1 MAVDLRAL
9 TRGRGSREAEGRGEQ
24 HIRRRGKQ
32 SRHSGGGGAVV
43 ENERERERE
52 RERRGSAGGGRDQEF
67 DEAMPE
73 IGTSPSSSSKIWS
86 WSSSLAHEIV
96 GARAVATLNTFG

>member
-1 MAVDLRAL
+1 
-9 TRGRGSREAEGRGEQ
+9 
-24 HIRRRGKQ
+24 
-32 SRHSGGGGAVV
+32 VV
-43 ENERERERE
+43 ENERERER
-52 RERRGSAGGGRDQEF
+52 RGNAGGDWDQEF